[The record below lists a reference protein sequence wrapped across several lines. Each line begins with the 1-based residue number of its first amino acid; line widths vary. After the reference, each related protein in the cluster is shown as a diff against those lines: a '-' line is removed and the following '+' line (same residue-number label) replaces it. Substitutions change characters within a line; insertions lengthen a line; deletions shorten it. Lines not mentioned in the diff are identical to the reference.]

1 MHIKPLIAGLT
12 LCFASCCTAQIAPP
26 ATMPATATLK
36 RVEESVF
43 GTMSDGTAV
52 KMFTLT
58 NAKGMQARILTL
70 GGIIAGIKAPD
81 RDGNFTNVVAC
92 ADTLAQTPRYALQAQ
107 TIGRV
112 ANRIAGAK
120 FALDGAQYTTQ
131 ANNGANTLHCGDANF
146 GMRVWE
152 GQAVPAKDHEGAAL
166 LTFVSKDGDGGLP
179 GTLTL
184 KVTYTLTD
192 DNEFRIAYEATTD
205 KTTIINVTN
214 HAYFNLN
221 GAPGWGNTT
230 ANPAANQEVW
240 IDADPYLLADRGL
253 VPTGEFAPV
262 AGTALDFTRM
272 TVIGSRV
279 AQLAPQ
285 RNYDHAL
292 VLNSGGG
299 KLALA
304 ARLRDPNSG
313 REMEVRT
320 DQPGLQLYTGQR
332 LGVALETQHHP
343 DSIHHDNFPST
354 VLKPGETFR
363 TTTVLTFL
371 AK

>member
-1 MHIKPLIAGLT
+1 MHIKSLIAVIALT
-12 LCFASCCTAQIAPP
+12 FAPCCTAQTTAPSKV
-26 ATMPATATLK
+26 PATAPLN

-43 GTMSDGTAV
+43 GTMSDGAV
-52 KMFTLT
+52 IKMYTLA
-58 NAKGMQARILTL
+58 NARGMQARVITL

-81 RDGNFTNVVAC
+81 HDGNLTNVVAC
-92 ADTLAQTPRYALQAQ
+92 ADTLAETPRYAMSAQ

-120 FALDGAQYTTQ
+120 FTLDGQQYTTQ
-131 ANNGANTLHCGDANF
+131 ANNGPNTLHCGDANF
-146 GMRVWE
+146 GTHVWQGE
-152 GQAVPAKDHEGAAL
+152 ALAPKEHEGSAR
-166 LTFVSKDGDGGLP
+166 LTFISKDGDGGLP

-184 KVTYTLTD
+184 RVTYTLTD
-192 DNEFRIAYEATTD
+192 DNEFQITYEATTD
-205 KTTIINVTN
+205 KATIINVTN

-230 ANPAANQEVW
+230 ASPGTNQEVW
-240 IDADPYLLADRGL
+240 IDADRYLPTDRSL

-262 AGTALDFTRM
+262 AGTALDFTKL
-272 TVIGSRV
+272 TVVGSRI

-285 RNYDHAL
+285 RNYDHPF

-299 KLALA
+299 KIALA
-304 ARLRDPNSG
+304 ARLRDPRSG
-313 REMEVRT
+313 REMEIRT

-354 VLKPGETFR
+354 ILKPGETFR
-363 TTTVLTFL
+363 TTTLLTFL